1 MISASFGLVVMLKQ
15 TEQLFDSATV
25 LHLSGKINHRMAYF

>member
-1 MISASFGLVVMLKQ
+1 MISASSGLVVMLKQ

-25 LHLSGKINHRMAYF
+25 LHPSRKINHQMAYF